1 MDYITS
7 PTNDKI
13 KMLTKLRDS
22 AKERKYSG
30 RYIVEGIRMVE
41 EIPFRLF
48 SELYV
53 TQTFYDKHVQ
63 NDEKLFKLVNKADN
77 NRKVYIVSD
86 AVMNKVSDTKT
97 PQGILA
103 TVKMEEK
110 KVENLWGDDIE
121 KPLILILEKIQDPG
135 NMGTIIRSAEGAGV
149 TGILV
154 SYDSV
159 DIYSPKV
166 IRSTMGSI
174 FRENIVVTY
183 DLVRDIKELKK
194 KGIIMYGMHLKG
206 TSMYE
211 TDLTGPV
218 GLLIGNE
225 GNGLSKEVSDTA
237 DKLLRIP
244 MKGELESLN
253 AASSATIVSYEAL
266 RQRDIKVSVDISDMF

>member
-7 PTNDKI
+7 PDNDKI
-13 KMLTKLRDS
+13 KMLVKLRNS

-30 RYIVEGIRMVE
+30 KYIVEGIRMVE
-41 EIPFRLF
+41 EIPFADFL
-48 SELYV
+48 ELYI
-53 TQTFYDKHVQ
+53 TTDFYEKKVKG
-63 NDEKLFKLVNKADN
+63 NDELFAFVNKADN
-77 NRKVYIVSD
+77 NRKVYQVTDTI
-86 AVMNKVSDTKT
+86 MKKISDTET

-103 TVKMEEK
+103 TVKMKVK
-110 KVENLWGDDIE
+110 KVEDLWGEDIE

-149 TGILV
+149 SGILV

-174 FRENIVVTY
+174 FRKNIVVTY
-183 DLVRDIKELKK
+183 DLVRDIKELKNR
-194 KGIIMYGMHLKG
+194 GIVIYGMHLKG

-225 GNGLSKEVSDTA
+225 GNGLSEEASEQA
-237 DKLLRIP
+237 DCLIRIP
-244 MKGELESLN
+244 MLGRVESLN
-253 AASSATIVSYEAL
+253 AAMAAGILMYEAA
-266 RQRDIKVSVDISDMF
+266 RQHRTMK